1 MEIRT
6 GELSNPH
13 VIKLLQ
19 THHNDMLKH
28 SPVESV
34 HALDVSKLTHPN
46 LTFYSLWIDNNLAGV
61 GALKALNTTHGEIKS
76 MRTSSNYLR
85 QGMAAKLL
93 THIIKQA
100 ALRGYK
106 TISLET
112 GTAEAFLPA
121 QKLYVQFGF
130 KECEPFGDYELD
142 PYSLFMI
149 KEL

>member
-19 THHNDMLKH
+19 THHNDMLNH
-28 SPVESV
+28 LPVESV
-34 HALDVSKLTHPN
+34 HAFDVSKLTQPEI
-46 LTFYSLWIDNNLAGV
+46 TFYSLWIDCNLAGV
-61 GALKALNTTHGEIKS
+61 GALKALNTTHGEMKS

-130 KECEPFGDYELD
+130 KECEPFGNYELD
-142 PYSLFMI
+142 PYSLFMS
-149 KEL
+149 KSV

>member
-1 MEIRT
+1 
-6 GELSNPH
+6 
-13 VIKLLQ
+13 
-19 THHNDMLKH
+19 
-28 SPVESV
+28 
-34 HALDVSKLTHPN
+34 
-46 LTFYSLWIDNNLAGV
+46 
-61 GALKALNTTHGEIKS
+61 
-76 MRTSSNYLR
+76 MRTSSNYLC

-130 KECEPFGDYELD
+130 KECEPFGNYELD
-142 PYSLFMI
+142 PYSLFMS
-149 KEL
+149 KSV